1 MCSAPMKNPMLEKFA
16 KVAAVELGTAAVS
29 FAAQAAE
36 QCGSEPM
43 RDYLAQIRFR
53 VGSSSNEEF

>member
-1 MCSAPMKNPMLEKFA
+1 MKNPMLEKFA
-16 KVAAVELGTAAVS
+16 KVAAVQLGTAAVS